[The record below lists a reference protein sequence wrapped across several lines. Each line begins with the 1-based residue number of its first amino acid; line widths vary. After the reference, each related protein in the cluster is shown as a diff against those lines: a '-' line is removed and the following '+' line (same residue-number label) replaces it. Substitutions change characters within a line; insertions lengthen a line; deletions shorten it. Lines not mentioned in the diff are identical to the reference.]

1 MARSP
6 SAPCTKIAKG
16 PRRRHSP
23 FSGSGGGC
31 ADADGGAKGEEEEVG
46 KGMSTPR
53 ERREV
58 AIVWMA
64 KTAVSVEVAR
74 RVGARP
80 GGGSI

>member
-1 MARSP
+1 MAKSP

-23 FSGSGGGC
+23 FSGSGGG
-31 ADADGGAKGEEEEVG
+31 DADGEAEGKEEGVG

-64 KTAVSVEVAR
+64 KTAVSVEVAK